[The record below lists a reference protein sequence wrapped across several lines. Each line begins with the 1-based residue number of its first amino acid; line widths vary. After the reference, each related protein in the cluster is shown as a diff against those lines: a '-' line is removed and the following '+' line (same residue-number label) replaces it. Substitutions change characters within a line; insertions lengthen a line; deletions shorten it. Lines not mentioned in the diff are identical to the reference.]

1 MSYQGVQAQEKSEW
15 KELDKSPMD
24 LIHYPANAAWRNY
37 LSGDERTKT
46 AQVRLSYSRPAKNDR
61 DIFGAL
67 VPFGK
72 EWRLGANEANEITFY
87 QAVDIQGQA
96 VPRGTY
102 TMFATP
108 NADHWIISLSSER
121 NIWGAENRDAEKT
134 VATAKVM
141 TTKLDESK
149 ENLSMT
155 FKKMD
160 DQTAHLIMAWDDTQV
175 ALPIGFNPIVFENM
189 DVSPMDQVHF
199 PSKSAYTNYL
209 EGDEKE
215 SISSKA
221 KVLYSRPQKKDRAIF
236 GELLK
241 YGEMWRIGANQS
253 TELTLYSNAK
263 INGKELRRGTY
274 NMYARVHQDKWEIIF
289 NTDRPA
295 WGHANR
301 DEEKDVLT
309 VTVPVQMNSEDL
321 EVLNIKFDEKTS
333 ETADL
338 VIAWE
343 KTMVAVPI
351 SFE

>member
-1 MSYQGVQAQEKSEW
+1 
-15 KELDKSPMD
+15 
-24 LIHYPANAAWRNY
+24 
-37 LSGDERTKT
+37 
-46 AQVRLSYSRPAKNDR
+46 
-61 DIFGAL
+61 
-67 VPFGK
+67 
-72 EWRLGANEANEITFY
+72 
-87 QAVDIQGQA
+87 
-96 VPRGTY
+96 
-102 TMFATP
+102 
-108 NADHWIISLSSER
+108 
-121 NIWGAENRDAEKT
+121 
-134 VATAKVM
+134 
-141 TTKLDESK
+141 
-149 ENLSMT
+149 MT

-333 ETADL
+333 ETADPI
-338 VIAWE
+338 IAWE